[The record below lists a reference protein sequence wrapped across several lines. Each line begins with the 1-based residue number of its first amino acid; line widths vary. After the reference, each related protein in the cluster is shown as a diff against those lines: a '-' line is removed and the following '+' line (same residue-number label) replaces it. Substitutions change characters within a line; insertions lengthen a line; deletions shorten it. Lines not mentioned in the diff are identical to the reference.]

1 MVSAALTAPP
11 HAPNPGGSA
20 RWTGRARRWV
30 AGAVAGLIVAA
41 GAVFGVAAPAS
52 AYDEPAILSHANQSR
67 AEAGLGPLRMNSSMN
82 SVALAWAKQMDAAN
96 SMSHN
101 PSYSSQIPG
110 GWSKAGENVAHGYAS
125 GAAVHAGW
133 MSSPGHKANIL
144 GDFTDIG
151 IAHIS
156 GANGTWSVQVFAKY
170 GATVAPPAPPAPAPA
185 PAPAAPAPAPAPPAA
200 EPEPAPAEPE
210 ATPTPEPTASATPQ
224 EDDAA
229 EHDSSARR
237 AGDGADDDDVTTL
250 DDAER
255 VDASWLWPGM
265 AIVFLVVAAIAAVLV
280 VLIRRKRRG

>member
-20 RWTGRARRWV
+20 RWTGRARRWA

-67 AEAGLGPLRMNSSMN
+67 AEAGLGPLQMNSTMN
-82 SVALAWAKQMDAAN
+82 AVALAWAQQMDAAN
-96 SMSHN
+96 NMSHN

-110 GWSKAGENVAHGYAS
+110 GWSKAGENVAHGYQT

-185 PAPAAPAPAPAPPAA
+185 PAPAAPAPAPPAA

-210 ATPTPEPTASATPQ
+210 ATPTPEPTVSATGQ
-224 EDDAA
+224 DGDADKR
-229 EHDSSARR
+229 DSTSRR
-237 AGDGADDDDVTTL
+237 AGDAADDDVTTL

-265 AIVFLVVAAIAAVLV
+265 AIVFLVVAAIAALLV

>member
-1 MVSAALTAPP
+1 
-11 HAPNPGGSA
+11 
-20 RWTGRARRWV
+20 
-30 AGAVAGLIVAA
+30 
-41 GAVFGVAAPAS
+41 
-52 AYDEPAILSHANQSR
+52 
-67 AEAGLGPLRMNSSMN
+67 MNSSMN

-133 MSSPGHKANIL
+133 MSSPGHKAKIL

-170 GATVAPPAPPAPAPA
+170 GATVAPPAPAPA
-185 PAPAAPAPAPAPPAA
+185 PAPAAPAPAPAPPPAA
-200 EPEPAPAEPE
+200 EPESAPAEPE

-229 EHDSSARR
+229 ERDSSARQ
-237 AGDGADDDDVTTL
+237 AGDGADDDVTTL

-280 VLIRRKRRG
+280 ILIRRKRRG

>member
-1 MVSAALTAPP
+1 
-11 HAPNPGGSA
+11 
-20 RWTGRARRWV
+20 
-30 AGAVAGLIVAA
+30 
-41 GAVFGVAAPAS
+41 
-52 AYDEPAILSHANQSR
+52 
-67 AEAGLGPLRMNSSMN
+67 MN
-82 SVALAWAKQMDAAN
+82 SVALAWAQQMDAAN

-110 GWSKAGENVAHGYAS
+110 GWSKAGENVAHGYAT

-170 GATVAPPAPPAPAPA
+170 GATVPPPAPPAPAPAAPA

-200 EPEPAPAEPE
+200 DPEPAPAAEPE
-210 ATPTPEPTASATPQ
+210 ATPTPEPTASATPR
-224 EDDAA
+224 DDAA
-229 EHDSSARR
+229 AERDSTARQ
-237 AGDGADDDDVTTL
+237 AGDAADDDVTTL

-265 AIVFLVVAAIAAVLV
+265 AIVFLAVAAIAAVLV
-280 VLIRRKRRG
+280 ILIRRKRRG

>member
-1 MVSAALTAPP
+1 MVDATPTAIT
-11 HAPNPGGSA
+11 HAQSPRGFDRGT
-20 RWTGRARRWV
+20 RRARRWV
-30 AGAVAGLIVAA
+30 AAMVVGLLVAA
-41 GAVFGVAAPAS
+41 GVVFGIAAPAS

-82 SVALAWAKQMDAAN
+82 SVALAWAQQMDAAN

-185 PAPAAPAPAPAPPAA
+185 PAPAAPPPAPAPPAA
-200 EPEPAPAEPE
+200 DPEPAPAAEPE
-210 ATPTPEPTASATPQ
+210 ATPTPEPTASSTPRD
-224 EDDAA
+224 DDAA
-229 EHDSSARR
+229 ERDSAARD
-237 AGDGADDDDVTTL
+237 AGDAAGDDVTTL

-265 AIVFLVVAAIAAVLV
+265 AIVFLVAAAIAAVLV
-280 VLIRRKRRG
+280 ILVRRKRRG